1 MIYYICLR
9 WKSGP
14 RKRGEK
20 QNERVSIMGKTS
32 TQSKRKYNDKTYTR
46 VYADLE
52 KDMVERFKE
61 KCNAESIPQAKIIKS
76 AVEKF
81 LDPLNND
88 LIRRQDLIEEIR
100 DLRISIGGK
109 DVFSAEVKESILRII
124 DGQTSI

>member
-1 MIYYICLR
+1 
-9 WKSGP
+9 
-14 RKRGEK
+14 
-20 QNERVSIMGKTS
+20 MGKTS

-46 VYADLE
+46 VYADVE
-52 KDMVERFKE
+52 KDMAEQFKE
-61 KCNAESIPQAKIIKS
+61 KCNAENIPQAKIIKS

-124 DGQTSI
+124 NEQTSI

>member
-1 MIYYICLR
+1 
-9 WKSGP
+9 
-14 RKRGEK
+14 
-20 QNERVSIMGKTS
+20 MGKTS